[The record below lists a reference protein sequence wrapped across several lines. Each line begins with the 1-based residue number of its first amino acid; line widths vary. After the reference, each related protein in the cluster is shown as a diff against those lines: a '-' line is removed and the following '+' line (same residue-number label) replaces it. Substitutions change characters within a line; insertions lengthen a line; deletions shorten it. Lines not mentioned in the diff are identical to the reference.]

1 MKILIMGLPDS
12 GKTTLAEKLS
22 VDLFAQSSKSIYW
35 FNADEVRKQFDDW
48 DFSLEGRFR
57 QAYRM
62 KELAEA
68 YKDDIVI
75 CDFVAPIQ
83 EIRDIFDADYIVWM
97 NTIEES
103 QYEDT
108 NKLFEM
114 PEKFNVV
121 VSEKNAEKWSAIII
135 DHLKEKYDV

>member
-1 MKILIMGLPDS
+1 MKILIMGLPGS

-22 VDLFAQSSKSIYW
+22 VDLFDKTHLSVYW
-35 FNADEVRKQFDDW
+35 FNADEVREQFDDW
-48 DFSLEGRFR
+48 DFSLQGRLR
-57 QAYRM
+57 QAHRM
-62 KELAEA
+62 KELADT
-68 YKDDIVI
+68 YKDEIVI
-75 CDFVAPIQ
+75 CDFVAPLKKM
-83 EIRDIFDADYIVWM
+83 RDIFDADYVIWM
-97 NTIEES
+97 NTVTES

-135 DHLKEKYDV
+135 EHLKTYKL